1 MSIAENLETI
11 HEHIENDCRSRHAD
25 NGPVKLVAVSKYHTV
40 DEIKEAYRDGQ
51 RAFGEN
57 RVQELLP
64 KIDALAREGDPSAIA
79 FPRAKL
85 DEPLNFSFSGLK
97 SAVLNYLNQA
107 EMKGETIDR
116 ANVAASFQEA
126 VVDVLASHTAQAMQ
140 EHDIHTLLLAGG
152 VSANSRIRAR
162 FEQLC
167 TDAGYALYYPPLSLC
182 TDNAAMIG
190 AAAAYKYD
198 RNEFAGYDLNAVAQ
212 LPFSEYV
219 INMKQ

>member
-1 MSIAENLETI
+1 
-11 HEHIENDCRSRHAD
+11 
-25 NGPVKLVAVSKYHTV
+25 
-40 DEIKEAYRDGQ
+40 
-51 RAFGEN
+51 
-57 RVQELLP
+57 
-64 KIDALAREGDPSAIA
+64 
-79 FPRAKL
+79 
-85 DEPLNFSFSGLK
+85 
-97 SAVLNYLNQA
+97 
-107 EMKGETIDR
+107 MKGATIDR